1 MQNNTQTDKKTLKRR
16 EDLGWANLKNQ
27 LDIELPQKKK
37 DKRVLWVVFLLG
49 AGLFAGY
56 AFFGP
61 LIEMQPSIPEMSK
74 QLPVSPSSVPD
85 DKLMEVALQTNFN
98 DAKEDAP
105 LAKVDVS
112 NTSQSPE
119 VSTPAVQKDISEAD
133 SNLKKGILSRERSIP
148 STTKDY
154 VSTPATHQQTKS
166 KTNSTLET
174 RTGHATSD
182 AYTSIP
188 GYFSEGPES
197 AYAKDESKATV
208 LSLAAPRS
216 LLHYELL
223 PYRSIAILGAK
234 VDDSSLGSKIL
245 FKQFEAPVL
254 LAATSKD
261 KFSGHLQA
269 GTAYMSDKHW
279 TSSILAGKPINL
291 SSKLYLNLNA
301 GLAIQYAKKSAL
313 TAKGQPGSFQS
324 SAPGALKQLDAG
336 SLYTVNSSKVFLD
349 ASNSL
354 TGYRHDTLFISTN
367 DKVTYQESASLM
379 GMLQAGLGWNV
390 FPRFHLESGFDFR
403 RSFSK
408 NQDKLLIQYAT
419 PVNNGLTNSI
429 TNAGIFMVDNAA
441 SLHRTSLY
449 LQAGY
454 MLNSRLGLNAG
465 LVSKPFQSGSGS
477 VLQSAADRPNNG
489 GFSQLSLKGS
499 GQQPFIIDFNLRY
512 RF

>member
-1 MQNNTQTDKKTLKRR
+1 MMQNNTQTDKKTLKRR

-112 NTSQSPE
+112 NISQSPE
-119 VSTPAVQKDISEAD
+119 ESTPAVQKDISEAD

-154 VSTPATHQQTKS
+154 VSTPAMHQQTKS

-245 FKQFEAPVL
+245 
-254 LAATSKD
+254 
-261 KFSGHLQA
+261 
-269 GTAYMSDKHW
+269 
-279 TSSILAGKPINL
+279 
-291 SSKLYLNLNA
+291 
-301 GLAIQYAKKSAL
+301 
-313 TAKGQPGSFQS
+313 
-324 SAPGALKQLDAG
+324 
-336 SLYTVNSSKVFLD
+336 
-349 ASNSL
+349 
-354 TGYRHDTLFISTN
+354 
-367 DKVTYQESASLM
+367 
-379 GMLQAGLGWNV
+379 
-390 FPRFHLESGFDFR
+390 
-403 RSFSK
+403 
-408 NQDKLLIQYAT
+408 
-419 PVNNGLTNSI
+419 
-429 TNAGIFMVDNAA
+429 
-441 SLHRTSLY
+441 
-449 LQAGY
+449 
-454 MLNSRLGLNAG
+454 
-465 LVSKPFQSGSGS
+465 
-477 VLQSAADRPNNG
+477 
-489 GFSQLSLKGS
+489 
-499 GQQPFIIDFNLRY
+499 
-512 RF
+512 